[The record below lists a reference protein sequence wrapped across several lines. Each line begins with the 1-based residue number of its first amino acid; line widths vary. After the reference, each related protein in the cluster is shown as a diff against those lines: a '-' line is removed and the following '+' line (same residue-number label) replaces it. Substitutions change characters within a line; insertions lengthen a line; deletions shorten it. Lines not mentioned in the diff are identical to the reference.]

1 MHAKGASYGFWIILL
16 CYNASGN
23 AIIFDEETSGDEETS
38 DDEDSA
44 SKSLGNDAE
53 AINEQFYY
61 SK

>member
-1 MHAKGASYGFWIILL
+1 MASYGFWIILL
-16 CYNASGN
+16 CYNVSGN
-23 AIIFDEETSGDEETS
+23 AIFFDEETS